1 MKAMYLSQEQ
11 YDKLNADLKQMKT
24 VDRKKVIA
32 DIAQAREHGDLRENA
47 EYNAAREK
55 QALLEAKIARL
66 EDTISRS
73 RIITDEMQA
82 HPAVHVGSRVKLIDT
97 KTKEEIEY
105 ELVPSAEFN
114 SSDLDS
120 VSVDSPVGKALV
132 GKSVD
137 DLVEINVPAGS
148 LTYKITEII

>member
-11 YDKLNADLKQMKT
+11 YDKLAADLKQMKT

-32 DIAQAREHGDLRENA
+32 DIAAAREHGDLRENA
-47 EYNAAREK
+47 EYNAAKEK

-73 RIITDEMQA
+73 RVITDEMQA
-82 HPAVHVGSRVKLIDT
+82 HPVVHVGSRVKLIDT
-97 KTKEEIEY
+97 ETKEEIEY

-114 SSDLDS
+114 SSDMDS
-120 VSVDSPVGKALV
+120 VSIDSPVGKALL

-137 DLVEINVPAGS
+137 DLVEIKVPAGT
-148 LTYKITEII
+148 LTYKIVEIV